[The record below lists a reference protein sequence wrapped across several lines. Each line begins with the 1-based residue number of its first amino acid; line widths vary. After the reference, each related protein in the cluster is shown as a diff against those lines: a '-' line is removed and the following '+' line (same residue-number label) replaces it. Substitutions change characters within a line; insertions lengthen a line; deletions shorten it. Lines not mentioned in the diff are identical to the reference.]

1 MKGSMAPSFGKKSE
15 LRDSSRALLQDAKR
29 EGKNQALLHQKE
41 NADNLAEAENLLK
54 DLFMDVDKTKRLQ
67 HPQANEIERE

>member
-1 MKGSMAPSFGKKSE
+1 M
-15 LRDSSRALLQDAKR
+15 QDAKR